1 MCYQSWQQMAP
12 VSATRYTKII
22 FFFLMLLFFPL
33 IPWPWKDY
41 QLDNAF
47 VPLHRIGIHTVSSRA
62 WHFAGA
68 VGSQIK
74 SLICFYSGGYPL
86 NFWSPGRLLDYTSNT
101 RQCSKLALEMLS
113 VSQMP
118 HAIVWIIQVTLFYLH
133 FHAWQS
139 SATCVSEKGNF
150 EGEKLA
156 VLVNR

>member
-1 MCYQSWQQMAP
+1 MATDGPSIRNQVYQNYNFFSDAVTFPFDPMTLKRLSTWQC
-12 VSATRYTKII
+12 IC
-22 FFFLMLLFFPL
+22 
-33 IPWPWKDY
+33 
-41 QLDNAF
+41 
-47 VPLHRIGIHTVSSRA
+47 PLHRIGIHTVSSRA

-86 NFWSPGRLLDYTSNT
+86 NFWSPCRLLDYTSNT
-101 RQCSKLALEMLS
+101 RQCSKLALEMS